1 MGFSEERQDQ
11 VQVTNVQFDLGTD
24 ELQTGGADAPADA
37 WKWWLPY
44 MRYGVG
50 ALLFFMILFFVVR
63 PLLGMLGGG
72 AGQSEEAKAPGPT
85 LPAPAGGGEL
95 KSAEIPD
102 RTQII
107 DMARK
112 NPEATAVVVKQWLKS
127 SSANG

>member
-1 MGFSEERQDQ
+1 
-11 VQVTNVQFDLGTD
+11 
-24 ELQTGGADAPADA
+24 
-37 WKWWLPY
+37 
-44 MRYGVG
+44 
-50 ALLFFMILFFVVR
+50 
-63 PLLGMLGGG
+63 MLGGG